1 MAQIIVQYGRP
12 SRSSWAKSIWSSFS
26 RIVMGQAIWE
36 TIIEVRLGEGFQL
49 GMFIRTP
56 WKGLFLS
63 VYVDDIKLVGKKTN
77 IDPMWEILNKEVD
90 LGEPTSFFDH
100 VHLGCIQRQ
109 CEISKDI
116 VDNYRTMFES
126 RIYAGG
132 TKNIMFGKSMYFFV
146 VLRHGGSCQEMC
158 GTKLWVGEQNDSTTL
173 QRIHSMHRW
182 PPFQRRRIEI
192 RWRIVKIMFSNCS
205 EMLIF
210 DTYWTIWYSL
220 VREQAC
226 AIDLEMDQSLWQTI
240 ISFDLLQS
248 SYMWI
253 QTVLPCGKHCQ
264 TMRIGIVSR
273 LRFLQDILRIQNP
286 LRGEHWAFLEVIR
299 FVPIS
304 LDV

>member
-36 TIIEVRLGEGFQL
+36 TSIEVRLGRRFPIGNVYSYTMKRVILICVCGWHQIGWKENKHWSDVGNTKQRSWFGTTHIL
-49 GMFIRTP
+49 LRSCTFGMHSKTM
-56 WKGLFLS
+56 WK
-63 VYVDDIKLVGKKTN
+63 N
-77 IDPMWEILNKEVD
+77 
-90 LGEPTSFFDH
+90 
-100 VHLGCIQRQ
+100 
-109 CEISKDI
+109 KDI

-253 QTVLPCGKHCQ
+253 
-264 TMRIGIVSR
+264 
-273 LRFLQDILRIQNP
+273 
-286 LRGEHWAFLEVIR
+286 
-299 FVPIS
+299 
-304 LDV
+304 